1 MAKIKN
7 LVFSNGERY
16 PILMDS
22 NGTPEYWVT
31 LYVTEKLRP
40 SQTQSAIINTLGHL
54 IHLKLWEEINN
65 RNLIEEFT
73 ESKLLSNEDAYSI
86 RDHCMLD
93 SRSLR
98 KWLKR
103 SKSNVVRFPSAS
115 AANFIPIQS
124 VSNNHASNRM
134 AHIASYLDFI
144 VRILLKNKLVKE
156 SVSTSITNMN
166 KSLLANKPKGNK
178 GKGLA
183 ADPNSKS
190 APPEAF
196 SRILEIVKED
206 SPDNP
211 FKGTD
216 VKLRNAIIFEVMNQT
231 GMRAGEILALQID
244 DIDFH
249 SNAISVVRRHDAIE
263 DPRKRQPVA
272 KTRERRI
279 LVSATL
285 TERLK
290 NYIMENRA
298 ATDKA
303 KRHPYIFVTHK
314 RGNYFGEPI
323 SNSTFVN
330 RIVKPAIAVSPEL
343 LEEITRHGFRH
354 NFNYNLSKRIDAINA
369 AAKTNPDIDP
379 VTEKDEIQIRKRLNG
394 WSSDNT
400 AEVYNLRHIREEAD
414 RVMREDIDHW
424 SQHINKDL

>member
-1 MAKIKN
+1 MAQIKN
-7 LVFSNGERY
+7 LIFSNGERY
-16 PILMDS
+16 PMLMQP
-22 NGTPEYWVT
+22 NGTPDYWVT

-65 RNLIEEFT
+65 RNLIEEFI
-73 ESKLLSNEDAYSI
+73 ESKFLSNEDVYSI

-93 SRSLR
+93 SRSLS

-115 AANFIPIQS
+115 TANFTPIQN
-124 VSNNHASNRM
+124 VSSNHASNRM
-134 AHIASYLDFI
+134 THIAFYLDFI
-144 VRILLKNKLVKE
+144 VRVLLKNKLINE
-156 SVSTSITNMN
+156 NVSASIASMN

-178 GKGLA
+178 GRGLA
-183 ADPNSKS
+183 TDPNLKS

-196 SRILEIVKED
+196 ARILEIVKED
-206 SPDNP
+206 SSDNP

-216 VKLRNAIIFEVMNQT
+216 VKLRNAIIFEVMNTT
-231 GMRAGEILALQID
+231 GMRAGEILALQVD

-249 SNAISVVRRHDAIE
+249 NNTISVVRRHDAVE

-279 LVSATL
+279 PVSTAL
-285 TERLK
+285 IERLK
-290 NYIMENRA
+290 KYIMENRA

-303 KRHPYIFVTHK
+303 KGHPYIFVTHK
-314 RGNYFGEPI
+314 HGNYFGRPI

-330 RIVKPAIAVSPEL
+330 RIVKPAIAVNPEL

-354 NFNYNLSKRIDAINA
+354 NFNYNLSKNIDARNE
-369 AAKTNPDIDP
+369 AAKSNPDIKP
-379 VTEKDEIQIRKRLNG
+379 VTEKAEMQIRKHLNG

-400 AEVYNLRHIREEAD
+400 AEGYNLRHIREEAD
-414 RVMREDIDHW
+414 RVMREDVEHW
-424 SQHINKDL
+424 SQFIDKDL